1 MGVTVDGE
9 RVGSRLMNT
18 GEQAVLRAR
27 DAIIIRVGDAGA
39 LSMTIN
45 GQPARAL
52 GEPGQVVTARIDK
65 TNLKSMMLAK

>member
-1 MGVTVDGE
+1 
-9 RVGSRLMNT
+9 MNP

-39 LSMTIN
+39 LTMTIN
-45 GQPARAL
+45 GQPAKPL

-65 TNLKSMMLAK
+65 TNLKNLVLGK